1 MAYQVTLKVE
11 PNTLKS
17 TASDVSRLTSALER
31 NFGDLQNI
39 VARTS
44 SYWVGA
50 AGDQYRRDFA
60 EQKTEADE
68 ILRYLKKYPTD
79 LMTMAGVYVE
89 VESSNTQLIGALSSD
104 IL

>member
-1 MAYQVTLKVE
+1 MAYQVKLKVE
-11 PNTLKS
+11 PNTLRS
-17 TASDVSRLTSALER
+17 TASDVSRFTSALDR
-31 NFGDLQNI
+31 SFGELQNI
-39 VARTS
+39 VGRTS

-60 EQKTEADE
+60 EQKTEAED

-79 LMTMAGVYVE
+79 LMTMAGIYVE
-89 VESSNTQLIGALSSD
+89 VESSNTQIIGALSSD